1 MLRWDTYSRQFR
13 VAALEKG
20 YDEQYVSVCLRYAE
34 PLYRR
39 GLPVIYDQ
47 QHFALLVGYHYDYVR
62 GAYYRASKYYRV
74 FSIKKRAGGTREIAE
89 PLPTLK
95 LIQRWILENI
105 LYKCQPSRFAKGFV
119 LKRSIRENARF
130 HRGQSLVLSL
140 DLKDFFPSIRGGR
153 VYNYFHRLGYQKKVA
168 HLLTRLCTLNSS
180 LPQGAPTSPALSN
193 LISLRLDRRL
203 AGLALKEKLR
213 YTRYADDITFSGTF
227 DPGRIIRF
235 VRTVAADEGYT
246 LNESKTRLMERHQRQ
261 EVTGIVVNSKLQA
274 PRDQRREFRKVM
286 YFVDKY
292 GLGSHLAHTNNTR
305 ENYIKH
311 LLGIANFFLFVNP
324 KDEYVR
330 GAIQRLHFL
339 LQNSMPDT

>member
-1 MLRWDTYSRQFR
+1 MLRWEIYSQRFR
-13 VAALEKG
+13 LAAEKRG
-20 YDEQYVSVCLRYAE
+20 FDEQYVSICLRYAE

-47 QHFALLVGYHYDYVR
+47 QHFAALVGYEFDYVR
-62 GAYYRASKYYRV
+62 GAYYSGSKYYRR
-74 FSIKKRAGGTREIAE
+74 FSINKRSGGAREIAE
-89 PLPTLK
+89 PLPNLK

-119 LKRSIRENARF
+119 PRRSIRENARF

-153 VYNYFHRLGYQKKVA
+153 VYKFFRRLGYQNKVA
-168 HLLTRLCTLNSS
+168 HMLTKLCTLNNS

-203 AGLALKEKLR
+203 AGLALKERLR
-213 YTRYADDITFSGTF
+213 YTRYADDMTFSGEF

-235 VRTVAADEGYT
+235 VRVVSAAEGYT

-261 EVTGIVVNSKLQA
+261 EVTGVVVNSKLQA
-274 PRDQRREFRKVM
+274 PRDKRREFRQIM
-286 YFVDKY
+286 YFIDKY
-292 GLGSHLAHTNNTR
+292 GLDSHLAYTHNSR
-305 ENYIKH
+305 GNYLKH
-311 LLGIANFFLFVNP
+311 LLGIANYFLFINP
-324 KDEYVR
+324 KDKYVR
-330 GAIQRLHFL
+330 ESIRRLHEL
-339 LQNSMPDT
+339 LEESVF